1 MVRYM
6 PDDEWMNGSWLDFLE
21 EDEEE
26 YLERE
31 LDAYLAD
38 IDALLRDFDEP
49 FYNDFEK
56 ECMLDSMLPEHLPET
71 LLTDEEETHL

>member
-6 PDDEWMNGSWLDFLE
+6 PDDEWMDGSWLDFLE
-21 EDEEE
+21 DDEDEC
-26 YLERE
+26 LEHE

-49 FYNDFEK
+49 FYDDFEK
-56 ECMLDSMLPEHLPET
+56 EYLLDRTHPDHLPTT